1 MAKTLVVVE
10 SPAKAKTIEKF
21 LGRNYTVRATM
32 GHLRD
37 LPKSQFG
44 VDLENHYEPRYINI
58 RGKGPVIKELKTMAK
73 KSARVLLATDP
84 DREGEAIAW
93 HLAHILEISEQDAC
107 RIEFHEITKLAVQS
121 AIKAARPIDMQR
133 VDAQQARRILDRI
146 VGYQLSPLLW
156 RKVRKGL
163 SAGRVQSATVRLIVD
178 REKAIEA
185 FVPEEY
191 WTLAVKLR
199 DNPKGALLEA
209 AVATQNGEKIKLS
222 NAQESAAVETALGK
236 AAYIIEQ
243 VQKKERRR
251 MPQAPFT
258 TSTLQQ
264 EAAKRLGFTT
274 KKTMM
279 LAQQLYEG
287 MTVGEHGAIG
297 LITYM
302 RTDSTRISEIAQGE
316 AREYITSRFGEQYC
330 PKKPPI
336 YAAKKNAQDAHEAIR
351 PTMPSLA
358 PEQVLPFVSRDLYRL
373 YRLIWTRF
381 TASQMSAALFD
392 TTTVRIKADVFG
404 LKATGSIMRFDGFLA
419 LADKKSDELETDS
432 VLPDVTEGQTL
443 TLDKVIPAEQ
453 HFTEPP
459 HRYTEATLVKALEE
473 QGIGRPSTY
482 SPTIQTV
489 LERGYVEKEEKKL
502 KPTELGQVVVDL
514 LQEYFTGVVDVAFT
528 AQLEQQLDD
537 VAAGEVGRVQVLDTF
552 YQPFSKALH
561 YADEAIGQVELPVE
575 VSDIPCDKCGRM
587 MVVKHGRFGNFLAC
601 PGFPDCRNTKPM
613 LKKVGAACPLC
624 QGEIVERKSKRG
636 KVFYGCEHYPACQ
649 FVTWNKPTDK
659 KCPACGSVL
668 FENKG
673 KNSAAATICLNP
685 NCSTAP
691 KGELDV
697 SADK

>member
-21 LGRNYTVRATM
+21 LGRNYSVRATM

-58 RGKGPVIKELKTMAK
+58 RGKGPVIKELKTLAK
-73 KSARVLLATDP
+73 KADRVLLATDP

-107 RIEFHEITKLAVQS
+107 RIEFHEITKPAVQA

-199 DNPKGALLEA
+199 DTPKGVLFEA
-209 AVATQNGEKIKLS
+209 AVAMQHDVKIKLS
-222 NAQESAAVETALGK
+222 NAQEAAVAEAALEK
-236 AAYIIEQ
+236 ASYTVEQ

-264 EAAKRLGFTT
+264 EAAKHLGFTT

-287 MTVGEHGAIG
+287 MAVGEYGTIG

-302 RTDSTRISEIAQGE
+302 RTDSTRVSEIAQGE
-316 AREYITSRFGEQYC
+316 AREYITSRFGEHYC
-330 PKKPPI
+330 PKKPPV

-351 PTMPSLA
+351 PTMPALA

-373 YRLIWTRF
+373 YRLIWSRF
-381 TASQMSAALFD
+381 TASQMLSALFD
-392 TTTVRIKADVFG
+392 TTSVRIKAGDFG
-404 LKATGSIMRFDGFLA
+404 LKATGSIMKFDGFLA
-419 LADKKSDELETDS
+419 LADKKSDELEKDL
-432 VLPDVTEGQTL
+432 VLPDVAEGQIL
-443 TLDKVIPAEQ
+443 TLHKVTPAEQ

-537 VAAGEVGRVQVLDTF
+537 VAAGEVDRVQVLDTF

-561 YADEAIGQVELPVE
+561 HADEAIGQVELPVE

-601 PGFPDCRNTKPM
+601 PGFPECRNTKPM
-613 LKKVGAACPLC
+613 LKKVGAPCPLC

-636 KVFYGCEHYPACQ
+636 KLFYGCEHYPECQ

-659 KCPACGSVL
+659 KCTECGSVL

-673 KNSAAATICLNP
+673 KNSASATICLNP
-685 NCSTAP
+685 ECSSAP
-691 KGELDV
+691 KGETNA
-697 SADK
+697 SNDK

>member
-44 VDLENHYEPRYINI
+44 VDLEHQFEPRYINI
-58 RGKGPVIKELKTMAK
+58 RGKGPVIKELKTLTK
-73 KSARVLLATDP
+73 KVDRVLLATDP

-93 HLAHILEISEQDAC
+93 HLAHLLGLPEADSC
-107 RIEFHEITKLAVQS
+107 RVEFHEITKPAVQS
-121 AIKAARPIDMQR
+121 AIKAARPLDMKR

-163 SAGRVQSATVRLIVD
+163 SAGRVQSAAVRLIVD
-178 REKAIEA
+178 REKEISA

-199 DNPKGALLEA
+199 DKPKGALFEA
-209 AVATQNGEKIKLS
+209 DVASHRGKKLRMG
-222 NAQESAAVETALGK
+222 SAAEAKTVETALEQ
-236 AAYIIEQ
+236 ADYVVEQ

-264 EAAKRLGFTT
+264 EAAKRLGYTT
-274 KKTMM
+274 KKTMT

-287 MTVGEHGAIG
+287 LAVGEQGTVG

-302 RTDSTRISEIAQGE
+302 RTDSTRVSELAQEE
-316 AREYITSRFGEQYC
+316 ARIYAVERYGKAYC
-330 PKKPPI
+330 PAKAPV
-336 YAAKKNAQDAHEAIR
+336 YAAKKSAQDAHEAIR
-351 PTMPSLA
+351 PTMVALT
-358 PEQVLPFVSRDLYRL
+358 PEQLLPFLSRDLYRL
-373 YRLIWTRF
+373 YRLIWERF
-381 TASQMSAALFD
+381 MASQMSPAVFD
-392 TTTVRIKADVFG
+392 TTSVKIAAGEYG
-404 LKATGSIMRFDGFLA
+404 LKVTGSVMKFDGFLV
-419 LADKKSDELETDS
+419 LADKKSEEMEKDLLLPELA
-432 VLPDVTEGQTL
+432 EGQAL
-443 TLDKVIPAEQ
+443 QLHKVQPGEQ

-459 HRYTEATLVKALEE
+459 YRYTEATLVKALEE

-482 SPTIQTV
+482 SPTIQTI
-489 LERGYVEKEEKKL
+489 LERGYVAKEEKKL
-502 KPTELGQVVVDL
+502 QPTDLGLLVVEL
-514 LQEYFTGVVDVAFT
+514 LQEYFTGVVDIAFT

-537 VAAGEVGRVQVLDTF
+537 VAAGEIGRIQVLDTF
-552 YQPFSKALH
+552 YQPFAKALH
-561 YADEAIGQVELPVE
+561 HADEAIGQVELPVE
-575 VSDIPCDKCGRM
+575 VSDVPCDKCGKM
-587 MVVKHGRFGNFLAC
+587 MVVKHGRYGNFLAC
-601 PGFPDCRNTKPM
+601 PGFPDCRNTRPV

-624 QGEIVERKSKRG
+624 GGEIVERKSKRG
-636 KVFYGCEHYPACQ
+636 KLFYGCEHYPACQ

-659 KCPACGSVL
+659 ACPECGAVL
-668 FENKG
+668 FEGKG
-673 KNSAAATICLNP
+673 KSNPAAICLNP
-685 NCSTAP
+685 SCSAAV
-691 KGELDV
+691 KGDSKTSGKE
-697 SADK
+697 

>member
-1 MAKTLVVVE
+1 MTKTLVIVE

-21 LGRNYTVRATM
+21 LGRNYSVRATM

-44 VDLENHYEPRYINI
+44 VDLEHQYEPRYINI
-58 RGKGPVIKELKTMAK
+58 RGKGDVIKELKTLTK
-73 KSARVLLATDP
+73 KADRVLLATDP

-93 HLAHILEISEQDAC
+93 HLAHLLGIPEQDAC
-107 RIEFHEITKLAVQS
+107 RVEFHEITKPAVQT

-163 SAGRVQSATVRLIVD
+163 SAGRVQSAAVRLVVD
-178 REKAIEA
+178 REKAIGA
-185 FVPEEY
+185 FIPEEY

-199 DNPKGALLEA
+199 DKPKGVLFDA
-209 AVATQNGEKIKLS
+209 AVATERGEKIQLHNEAQARSVEQKL
-222 NAQESAAVETALGK
+222 ETAD
-236 AAYIIEQ
+236 YVVEQ
-243 VQKKERRR
+243 VQRKERRR
-251 MPQAPFT
+251 SPQAPFT

-264 EAAKRLGFTT
+264 EAAKRLGYTT

-287 MTVGEHGAIG
+287 QTLGEQGAVG

-302 RTDSTRISEIAQGE
+302 RTDSTRVSDIAQAE
-316 AREYITSRFGEQYC
+316 AKEYITARYGKNYC
-330 PKKPPI
+330 PDKPPV
-336 YAAKKNAQDAHEAIR
+336 YAARKSAQDAHEAIR
-351 PTMPSLA
+351 PSMPSLA

-373 YRLIWTRF
+373 YKLIWERF
-381 TASQMSAALFD
+381 MASQMTSAVFD
-392 TTTVRIKADVFG
+392 TTTVRIKADIYG
-404 LKATGSIMRFDGFLA
+404 LKVTGSVMKFDGFLT
-419 LADKKSDELETDS
+419 LADKKSEDFEKDLLLPEL
-432 VLPDVTEGQTL
+432 TEGQAL
-443 TLDKVIPAEQ
+443 TLYKVVPAEQ

-482 SPTIQTV
+482 SPTIQTI
-489 LERGYVEKEEKKL
+489 LERGYVVKEEKKL
-502 KPTELGQVVVDL
+502 KPTELGQLVVDL

-537 VAAGEVGRVQVLDTF
+537 VAAGEIDRVQVLDSF

-561 YADEAIGQVELPVE
+561 HADEAIGQVELPVE
-575 VSDIPCDKCGRM
+575 VSDVPCDKCGRM

-613 LKKVGAACPLC
+613 LKKVGAPCPLC
-624 QGEIVERKSKRG
+624 KGELVERKSKRG
-636 KVFYGCEHYPACQ
+636 KLFYGCEHYPTCQ
-649 FVTWNKPTDK
+649 FVTWNKPIADK
-659 KCPACGSVL
+659 HCPECGAVL
-668 FENKG
+668 FEVKG
-673 KNSAAATICLNP
+673 KNTTPVCLNP
-685 NCSTAP
+685 NCSAAP
-691 KGELDV
+691 KGDSNTSE
-697 SADK
+697 K

>member
-21 LGRNYTVRATM
+21 LGRNYMVRATM

-44 VDLENHYEPRYINI
+44 VDLEHQYEPRYINI
-58 RGKGPVIKELKTMAK
+58 RGKGPVIKELKTQTK
-73 KSARVLLATDP
+73 KVDRVLLATDP

-93 HLAHILEISEQDAC
+93 HLAHILGISEADAC
-107 RIEFHEITKLAVQS
+107 RVEFHEITKLAVQA
-121 AIKAARPIDMQR
+121 AIKAARPIDMKR

-163 SAGRVQSATVRLIVD
+163 SAGRVQSATVRLVVD
-178 REKAIEA
+178 REKEIMA

-199 DNPKGALLEA
+199 DKPKGSLFDA
-209 AVATQNGEKIKLS
+209 AVALQDGKKIQLHNEQQARS
-222 NAQESAAVETALGK
+222 VETALET
-236 AAYIIEQ
+236 ADYLVEQ

-251 MPQAPFT
+251 LPQAPFT

-264 EAAKRLGFTT
+264 EAAKRLGYTT

-287 MTVGEHGAIG
+287 LAVGEQGTVG

-302 RTDSTRISEIAQGE
+302 RTDSTRVSEIAQGE
-316 AREYITSRFGEQYC
+316 AREYAVERFGKAYC
-330 PKKPPI
+330 PEKPPV
-336 YAAKKNAQDAHEAIR
+336 YAARKSAQDAHEAIR
-351 PTMPSLA
+351 PTMVALA
-358 PEQVLPFVSRDLYRL
+358 PEQLLPFVSRDLYRL
-373 YRLIWTRF
+373 YRLVWERF
-381 TASQMSAALFD
+381 MASQMSPAVFD
-392 TTTVRIKADVFG
+392 TTAVRIKAGNLG
-404 LKATGSIMRFDGFLA
+404 LKVTGSIMKFDGFLV
-419 LADKKSDELETDS
+419 LADKKSDDLEKDLLLPELA
-432 VLPDVTEGQTL
+432 EGQTL
-443 TLDKVIPAEQ
+443 LLQKVLPAEQ

-489 LERGYVEKEEKKL
+489 LERGYVVKEEKKL
-502 KPTELGQVVVDL
+502 KPTELGQLVVDL
-514 LQEYFTGVVDVAFT
+514 LQEYFTGVVDSAFT

-537 VAAGEVGRVQVLDTF
+537 VAAGEIGRVQVLDTF

-561 YADEAIGQVELPVE
+561 HADEAIGQVELPVE
-575 VSDIPCDKCGRM
+575 VSDVPCDKCGKM

-601 PGFPDCRNTKPM
+601 PGFPDCRNTRPV
-613 LKKVGAACPLC
+613 LKKVGAPCPLC

-636 KVFYGCEHYPACQ
+636 KVFYGCEHYPACE

-659 KCPACGSVL
+659 KCPECGSAL

-673 KNSAAATICLNP
+673 KNSNAAAICLNP
-685 NCSTAP
+685 SCSAAP
-691 KGELDV
+691 KGEHTA
-697 SADK
+697 SEKK